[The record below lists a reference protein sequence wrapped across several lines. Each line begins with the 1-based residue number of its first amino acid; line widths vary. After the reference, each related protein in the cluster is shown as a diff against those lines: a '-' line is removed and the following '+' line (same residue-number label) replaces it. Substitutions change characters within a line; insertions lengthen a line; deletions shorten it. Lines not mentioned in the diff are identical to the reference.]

1 MHKILVIAGEPS
13 GDSLGSKLIK
23 EMKTQFQEII
33 NLNKSHQ
40 KELVFQGI
48 GGSKMKNEGLVCLY
62 RVEDLSLM
70 GITEVISSLPKIYSI
85 ISSITNYVNA
95 WKPDL
100 IITIDSP
107 DFCFRLVKKIRR
119 IDKYVPI
126 IHYVAPS
133 VWAWRPKRAKKMSVL
148 YDKVLAILPFEKPY
162 FEKYGLSCDFVGHP
176 ISKEIILQDNERNK
190 LLNIMSID
198 KSKRIISILPGSRQ
212 SEIKAM
218 LPIYVELIQNLGSQ
232 FDDLE
237 FVIPSPQSVFS
248 YLQRKITKY
257 KLNVKILSESEMSVE
272 EFNSL
277 KLSLF
282 QLSLIAI
289 NTSGSV
295 ALELARAGTPMISVY
310 KCGWFFERILKTFVK
325 VKSANLINII
335 LEKNVVPEFLFEK
348 CTTLSIE
355 NSVKELLSNVSLRKT
370 QKDFFKKAIRLLS
383 TKEQRPSEKAAK
395 ISLKFL
401 NDEILK
407 I

>member
-48 GGSKMKNEGLVCLY
+48 GGSKMENEGLVCLY

-70 GITEVISSLPKIYSI
+70 GITEVISSIPKIYSI

-95 WKPDL
+95 WEPDL

-176 ISKEIILQDNERNK
+176 ISKEIILQDNEKNK

-248 YLQRKITKY
+248 YLQRKIAKY
-257 KLNVKILSESEMSVE
+257 KLNVKIIPESEMSVE
-272 EFNSL
+272 EFNLL

-355 NSVKELLSNVSLRKT
+355 NSVKELLSNVSLRKK

>member
-1 MHKILVIAGEPS
+1 MYKILVIAGEPS
-13 GDSLGSKLIK
+13 GDILGSKLIK

-33 NLNKSHQ
+33 KLNKSHQ
-40 KELVFQGI
+40 KELIFQGI

-62 RVEDLSLM
+62 SVDDLSIM
-70 GITEVISSLPKIYSI
+70 GITEVIRSIPKIYSI
-85 ISSITNYVNA
+85 ISSITSYVDA
-95 WKPDL
+95 WNPDL

-107 DFCFRLVKKIRR
+107 DFCFRLVKKIRT

-176 ISKEIILQDNERNK
+176 ISKENVLQDNEKNK
-190 LLNIMSID
+190 LFNIMNID
-198 KSKRIISILPGSRQ
+198 RTKRIISILPGSRQ
-212 SEIKAM
+212 SEVKAM
-218 LPIYVELIQNLGSQ
+218 IPIYVELIQNLGSQ

-237 FVIPSPQSVFS
+237 FVIPSPESVFN
-248 YLQRKITKY
+248 YLKQMIAKY
-257 KLNVKILSESEMSVE
+257 KLDVKILAEPEMSVE
-272 EFNSL
+272 EFNLL

-282 QLSLIAI
+282 QLSSIAI

-325 VKSANLINII
+325 VRSANLINII
-335 LEKNVVPEFLFEK
+335 LDKNVVPEFLFEN
-348 CTTLSIE
+348 CTALSIE
-355 NSVKELLSNVSLRKT
+355 NSAKELLSNISLQKK
-370 QKDFFKKAIRLLS
+370 QKDLFKKAIRLLS

-395 ISLKFL
+395 ISLKLL
-401 NDEILK
+401 NEEILK

>member
-1 MHKILVIAGEPS
+1 MYKILVIAGEPS
-13 GDSLGSKLIK
+13 GDILGSKLIK
-23 EMKTQFQEII
+23 EMKTQFQEI
-33 NLNKSHQ
+33 NKLNRSHQ
-40 KELVFQGI
+40 KELIFQGI
-48 GGSKMKNEGLVCLY
+48 GGLKMKNEGLVCLY

-70 GITEVISSLPKIYSI
+70 GITEVISSIPKIYSI
-85 ISSITNYVNA
+85 ISSITNYAKA

-107 DFCFRLVKKIRR
+107 DFCFRLVKKIRTT
-119 IDKYVPI
+119 DKYVPI

-176 ISKEIILQDNERNK
+176 ISKENVLQDNEKNK
-190 LLNIMSID
+190 LFNIMNID
-198 KSKRIISILPGSRQ
+198 RTKRIISILPGSRQ

-218 LPIYVELIQNLGSQ
+218 IPIYVELIQNLGSQ

-248 YLQRKITKY
+248 YLKQMVAKY
-257 KLNVKILSESEMSVE
+257 KLDVKILAEPEMSVE
-272 EFNSL
+272 DFNLL

-282 QLSLIAI
+282 QLSSIAI

-310 KCGWFFERILKTFVK
+310 KCSWFFEKILKTFVK
-325 VKSANLINII
+325 VRSANLINII
-335 LEKNVVPEFLFEK
+335 LEKNVVPEFLFEN
-348 CTTLSIE
+348 CTALSIE
-355 NSVKELLSNVSLRKT
+355 NSAKELLSSISL
-370 QKDFFKKAIRLLS
+370 QKKQRDLFKKAIRLLS

-401 NDEILK
+401 NEEILK

>member
-70 GITEVISSLPKIYSI
+70 GITEVISSIPKIYSI

-212 SEIKAM
+212 SEIKAL

-248 YLQRKITKY
+248 YLQRNIAKY
-257 KLNVKILSESEMSVE
+257 KLNVKIIPESEMSVE
-272 EFNSL
+272 EFNLL

-335 LEKNVVPEFLFEK
+335 LDKNVVPEFLFEN
-348 CTTLSIE
+348 CTALSIE
-355 NSVKELLSNVSLRKT
+355 NSAKELLSNISLQKK
-370 QKDFFKKAIRLLS
+370 QKDLFKKAIRLLS
-383 TKEQRPSEKAAK
+383 TKEQRPSENAAK
-395 ISLKFL
+395 ISLKLL
-401 NDEILK
+401 NEEILK

>member
-1 MHKILVIAGEPS
+1 
-13 GDSLGSKLIK
+13 
-23 EMKTQFQEII
+23 
-33 NLNKSHQ
+33 
-40 KELVFQGI
+40 
-48 GGSKMKNEGLVCLY
+48 
-62 RVEDLSLM
+62 
-70 GITEVISSLPKIYSI
+70 
-85 ISSITNYVNA
+85 
-95 WKPDL
+95 
-100 IITIDSP
+100 
-107 DFCFRLVKKIRR
+107 
-119 IDKYVPI
+119 
-126 IHYVAPS
+126 
-133 VWAWRPKRAKKMSVL
+133 
-148 YDKVLAILPFEKPY
+148 
-162 FEKYGLSCDFVGHP
+162 
-176 ISKEIILQDNERNK
+176 
-190 LLNIMSID
+190 MSID
-198 KSKRIISILPGSRQ
+198 NSKRIISILPGSRQ

-237 FVIPSPQSVFS
+237 FVIPSPKSVFS
-248 YLQRKITKY
+248 YLQRKIAKY
-257 KLNVKILSESEMSVE
+257 KLNVKIIPESEMSVE
-272 EFNSL
+272 EFNLL

-325 VKSANLINII
+325 VRSANLINII

-355 NSVKELLSNVSLRKT
+355 NSVKELLSNVSLRQK

-383 TKEQRPSEKAAK
+383 TNEQRPSEKAAK

>member
-23 EMKTQFQEII
+23 EMKSQFQEII
-33 NLNKSHQ
+33 NLNKSH

-48 GGSKMKNEGLVCLY
+48 GGPKMKNEGLVCLY

-70 GITEVISSLPKIYSI
+70 GITEVISSIPKIYSI

-237 FVIPSPQSVFS
+237 FVIPSPKSVFS
-248 YLQRKITKY
+248 YLQRNIAKY
-257 KLNVKILSESEMSVE
+257 KLNVKIIPESEMSVE
-272 EFNSL
+272 EFNLL

-355 NSVKELLSNVSLRKT
+355 NSVRELLSNVSLRKK
-370 QKDFFKKAIRLLS
+370 QKDFFKKAIKLLS
-383 TKEQRPSEKAAK
+383 TEEQRPSEKAAK